1 MTLPEQ
7 ITTVKQ
13 FHQSTLKEKGSE
25 FIAQIYPIRNHDDFE
40 TIINSVRK
48 KFYDASHHCY
58 AYKLSDDSKKY
69 SDDGEPSGT
78 AGIRILNAI
87 EHFNLSNALVVII
100 RYFGGTKLG
109 VGPLGKAY
117 YSSAIQVIDESEH
130 IKMILMEKITI
141 KLPPSFISNIYRI
154 VSNLN
159 GKVEQTRFEQFLEVE
174 IIIPP
179 KNVDSLKNDL
189 KDATKG
195 DFELFRSSEPFYI

>member
-1 MTLPEQ
+1 MPLPEQ
-7 ITTVKQ
+7 ITTIKQ
-13 FHQSTLKEKGSE
+13 FHQSSLKEKASE
-25 FIAQIYPIRNHDDFE
+25 FIAQIYPIRNHNDFE

-87 EHFNLSNALVVII
+87 EHFNLSNVLALVI

-109 VGPLGKAY
+109 AGPLGKAY
-117 YSSAIQVIDESEH
+117 YSSAFKVIDESEH
-130 IKMILMEKITI
+130 IKMILMEKLTI
-141 KLPPSFISNIYRI
+141 KLPPSFISNIYRF
-154 VSNLN
+154 VLNLD
-159 GKVEQTRFEQFLEVE
+159 GKVEQTRFEQFLEAE

-179 KNVDSLKNDL
+179 KNVDCLK
-189 KDATKG
+189 KYITDATKG

>member
-25 FIAQIYPIRNHDDFE
+25 FIAQIYPIRHHDNFE
-40 TIINSVRK
+40 NLINSLRK

-58 AYKLSDDSKKY
+58 AYKLSNDSNKY

-87 EHFNLSNALVVII
+87 EHFNLSNVLVVVI

-117 YSSAIQVIDESEH
+117 YSSAFQVIDESER
-130 IKMILMEKITI
+130 IKMILMERIAI

-154 VSNLN
+154 VSNLD
-159 GKVEQTRFEQFLEVE
+159 GKVEQTGFEQFLEAE

-179 KNVDSLKNDL
+179 KNIDSFENNLKE
-189 KDATKG
+189 ATNG
-195 DFELFRSSEPFYI
+195 NFELFRLSDPFYC